1 VKRVVAL
8 TVLVTLLVVAALAGA
23 WKAFSGD
30 GDDAKPELKGT
41 VTFAVLAP
49 SERTGEI
56 GARGKDLLDG
66 ARMAAAEVNDSGGV
80 LGHKVVLQTVDDA
93 CDPQVAYEAAKD
105 VASDGSFAGALGGMC
120 NGAAAR
126 EVAPVDASGVP
137 FLVTT
142 ADDPK
147 LVQDDLQSTY
157 FMNGTLHQQALS
169 ALYWMNYREAQRLA
183 IVGEQTPRSK
193 ALTKDVISLIDQA
206 PKLVSL
212 QELPEGQTDMATVA
226 KAALASKPDFVY
238 WTGSAASGGVLVKEL
253 LGRGFKKT
261 FTASADSESQAFL
274 DAAGPGGAEG
284 AFVTATSS
292 GTNTPTAS
300 KWRARFK
307 ETYGREPGLD
317 ALQAYDSVRT
327 LAQAVKQAKAT
338 DGEKVAANVEK
349 LSLNFV
355 NFLGVVRF
363 AADHTLLYDNRVI
376 LVVKDDEFTWER
388 SLRTDSLQ

>member
-1 VKRVVAL
+1 MKRVIAL
-8 TVLVTLLVVAALAGA
+8 TVLVTLLVVAALVGT

-30 GDDAKPELKGT
+30 GGSAKADLKGT

-49 SERTGEI
+49 TERTGEV

-66 ARMAAAEVNDSGGV
+66 ARMAAAEVNDAGGV
-80 LGHKVVLQTVDDA
+80 LGHKLVLSAVDDA
-93 CDPQVAYEAAKD
+93 CDPQVAYEAAKG
-105 VASDGSFAGALGGMC
+105 VGQDGSFTGVLGGMC
-120 NGAAAR
+120 NGAAQR
-126 EVAPVDASGVP
+126 EVAPVDAAGVP

-147 LVQDDLQSTY
+147 LVEADLRSTY

-169 ALYWMNYREAQRLA
+169 ALYWMNYRQAQRLA

-193 ALTKDVISLIDQA
+193 ALTHGVISLLDQV

-212 QELPEGQTDMATVA
+212 QELPAGQSDMETVA
-226 KAALASKPDFVY
+226 KAALASNPDFVY
-238 WTGSAASGGVLVKEL
+238 WTGSPEGGGALVKEL
-253 LGRGFKKT
+253 LGLGFKGT

-292 GTNTPTAS
+292 GTNTPTAA
-300 KWRARFK
+300 KWRAKFK
-307 ETYGREPGLD
+307 ETYGRDPGLD

-327 LAQAVKQAKAT
+327 LAQAVEQAKST
-338 DGEKVAANVEK
+338 EGDKVAPQLDK
-349 LSLNFV
+349 LSLKFV

-376 LVVKDDEFTWER
+376 LVVKDDAFTWER

>member
-1 VKRVVAL
+1 
-8 TVLVTLLVVAALAGA
+8 
-23 WKAFSGD
+23 
-30 GDDAKPELKGT
+30 
-41 VTFAVLAP
+41 
-49 SERTGEI
+49 
-56 GARGKDLLDG
+56 
-66 ARMAAAEVNDSGGV
+66 M
-80 LGHKVVLQTVDDA
+80 
-93 CDPQVAYEAAKD
+93 
-105 VASDGSFAGALGGMC
+105 DGSFSGVVGGMC
-120 NGAAAR
+120 NAAAQR
-126 EVAPVDASGVP
+126 EVAPVDAAGVP

-147 LVQDDLQSTY
+147 LVEPDLRSTY

-169 ALYWMNYREAQRLA
+169 AVYWMTYREAQHLA
-183 IVGEQTPRSK
+183 IVGEQTATSK
-193 ALTKDVISLIDQA
+193 ALTKDVISLLDQA

-212 QELPEGQTDMATVA
+212 QELPPGADMQTVA
-226 KAALASKPDFVY
+226 KAALVSKPDFVY
-238 WTGSAASGGVLVKEL
+238 WTGSAASGGELVKEL
-253 LGRGFKKT
+253 LGLDFKGT
-261 FTASADSESQAFL
+261 FTASAASESQEFL

-292 GTNTPTAS
+292 GTNTPTAA
-300 KWRARFK
+300 KWRATFK

-327 LAQAVKQAKAT
+327 LAQAVKQAKST
-338 DGEKVAANVEK
+338 EQEKVAAQLEE

-376 LVVKDDEFTWER
+376 LVVKDDEFVWER